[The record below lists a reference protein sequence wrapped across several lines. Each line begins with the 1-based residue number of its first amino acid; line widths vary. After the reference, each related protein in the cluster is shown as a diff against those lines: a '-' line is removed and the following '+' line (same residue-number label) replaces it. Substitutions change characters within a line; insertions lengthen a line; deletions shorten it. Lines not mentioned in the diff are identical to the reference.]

1 MQPGDRVVA
10 SQGVISKGKRAKSVE
25 LPSQLPLDPLRRFVL
40 FLESF
45 APFVSSLN
53 LGIVSPLLLGP
64 PPLQLAQIKTQLALQ
79 QLTSAASNNST
90 PPYALLNQAFLK
102 IAMFNPRGN
111 LHQRPR
117 APNPSGSKPP
127 GAFRGGGIAG
137 LQRKPAPGTP
147 QGISQRFGGHE
158 NLQRTGSRR
167 TNVQVTQHRTDPRQ
181 AKEMADLQEEQKEK
195 VRTSRWDNNP
205 CSTGNTSRK
214 HPVSTRITE
223 QNTNVQSRYTTES
236 ASSILASFG
245 LSNEDLEELSR
256 YPDDQLTP
264 ENMPLILRDIRMRKM
279 SHQLPNLHSQSREK
293 ETVGGTG
300 GSTVKSKVI
309 DYGHTSRYGYTEDPL
324 EVRVYNPE
332 EPAEENRK
340 EFQPQQT
347 ISVPS
352 SNVTCNPVFP
362 VEELMKQMGFHS
374 DSSNTQSFFPV
385 DATGKVPG
393 LCMTPTGLPMVKP
406 MSQPG
411 MPPMMP
417 PMSQPGM
424 PPMMPPMSQPAM
436 PPMMPPVMPPV
447 PQSVMTPIV
456 QQSLTQPPMAQ
467 PVMPPISH
475 PPFSAELL
483 AAVRHHE
490 RIQHESGTNQSN
502 AQIGSGQKN
511 FQTQV
516 EAPIKS
522 PFGIV
527 KASWLPVFS
536 QAAAQKVKRLPTP
549 SMMNDYYATSPRIF
563 PHMCSL
569 CNMECTHMKDWIQH
583 QNNPAHIESCRQLRQ
598 QYPDWNPEVHS
609 SKRNEGERKENQT
622 PKRRSNS
629 ASPGPR
635 HSRGSGSGHILR
647 RSRSRS
653 RSPGRFRLPR
663 PRSRSP
669 RQMRRPSPRHRSRSP
684 QRSRNPLRCSP
695 RPQRS
700 ASNEWASRRTTRS
713 PDKKAA
719 LEAVVKSLGPSFV
732 AEFNKQKSF
741 QAAGQGSSGI
751 GKASPAQGIS
761 GVGKIHGSVKKP
773 PSATGH
779 HKTLKKDLSSVSGSA
794 ASKMKSETAGV
805 QEKKEMNFDGKAAK
819 ETNVPR
825 PAPYNRL
832 LREKLL
838 SCGTVL
844 HISDLPDD
852 GFSDQDI
859 KKIVQ
864 PFGKVSD
871 LLVLRSR
878 NEAFLEMNYKEAV
891 IAAVKYGETVP
902 VLVNGKRVKISI
914 AEKPKAPPGQ
924 VKVSL
929 KKTPQN
935 VKKATLSTKKD
946 GNSTT
951 TKKTKSAT
959 SAASA
964 AKLTKAGQTTTKAVK
979 LAGKHEVTKKPAVQT
994 DSKTKKTSTTSA
1006 KPNEKKRIDPKKSA
1020 ESKKKDAKPKK
1031 VAEPKRAVETKT
1043 TIESKKA
1050 VEARKT
1056 TEPKKAG
1063 DDEAKEISKP
1073 IAVQEKITLTSTL
1086 EVESNQSM
1094 ESVANKENLEAKN
1107 TVEVKTAES
1116 TRKENAS
1123 KATGETTK
1131 SEEPNDPTS
1140 KELDDMCVVLISNLP
1155 DKGYSVEEVSN
1166 LTKPFGGLKDV
1177 LILSSHKKAYL
1188 EINQKSADSMVK
1200 FYTCFPMSVD
1210 GNQLCI
1216 SMAPEYKNI
1225 KDEEAIFTAIIK
1237 DANSKVNT
1245 ETLYNQFVHLG
1256 NLPEDGYTELEVVC
1270 VGLRFGKVDHY
1281 VVLKN
1286 KKKAILQL
1294 DSPDSAKS
1302 MCCFLKQYP
1311 YNMGENTLTCMLS
1324 PRRELA
1330 EDEVTKKELKNQEP
1344 SKGSS
1349 DLKKKPEGSGVVQ
1362 TAAANPPVE
1371 TSVAKEEII
1380 SNSVK
1385 AETSTVQIEA
1395 SELEPE
1401 RTVRDSATK
1410 PSEVETSKGESEVAV
1425 TGSETK
1431 PADDELSKVKSEEI
1445 LLPPFN
1451 LQKEEVV
1458 KDNSET
1464 ELLESAI
1471 TTVTER
1477 ETKVKPEE
1485 LRVPASG
1492 SSEELSS
1499 VGKLEDVQ
1507 SDSAVKPATVETAE
1521 AVSEAVPPDSAAV
1534 SVEMLS
1540 AEDIQPSNKL
1550 DTPVKNAVTGT
1561 VENKLEIPVASAV
1574 VSIEKKP
1581 EKSVTKVGTALEKKL
1596 EKSMAKI
1603 GTAMEKKLEKPV
1615 ASTGVDTEKKPEKP
1629 VDNVETDVEKKPE
1642 KPVDNVGM
1650 DVEKKPEKPV
1660 DNVITDIENI
1670 EKNVLNEKN
1679 ERTLIKAHQN
1689 KGPGQVKIDE
1699 TSKASVSAAAF
1710 VSIKEP
1716 TSVGK
1721 TILKAVVSI
1730 PDISKSRVMMRRN
1743 ETSLTKTEEQKASSK
1758 PETRSRSAT
1767 EKKLSSKE
1775 VGQPRATGSRSG
1787 LPDSVTKSKL
1797 DISPVLVKGGSGRS
1811 SSQQD
1816 KDSRVES
1823 RGSSKQSQERESRS
1837 SSMKKDDNSNK
1848 IPAGRIS
1855 KTSKTVSSGNVK
1867 PKEEEELFPFN
1878 LDEFVTVDEV
1888 VEETDSPL
1896 QTRRNPPRGKRK
1908 DSAKNNSSSEPVT
1921 KRKKGKS
1928 SIAHVDE
1935 SELSFVTL
1943 DEIVEEEEMTAQ
1955 LVGDSNL
1962 EAITDPQS
1970 LVTVD
1975 EVNEEEELISEA
1987 VKDPQSLVTLDEIS
2001 EQEEF
2006 SSHDLPKD
2014 VSSSVSEEQDLL
2026 KAEPLVTVDEIGEVE
2041 ELPLNEPSDL
2051 NIEETLKPK
2060 EEDDKRAI
2068 EDPGDFISSQLPE
2081 DPSTLVTVDEIQED
2095 SDDQP
2100 LVTLDEVTEDDED
2113 FLADFNRLKEEL
2125 NFVTVDEV
2133 GEEDEEEENT
2143 FIGTNLEEEDIV
2155 AIAGPEEMEIL
2166 ADIGREGE
2174 DIFANSKSEEKV
2186 TLEADT
2192 KEIENETLVAD
2203 KQEADEALSANTEE
2217 TEKAET
2223 WNKTSEKEIKGETE
2237 SEQQSAVKT
2246 PGKRGRPRKR
2256 PIVPSPETP
2265 IETEQEKCDKN
2276 TEETADKTELVESST
2291 SDSNKEKIGK
2301 GTLTTPESNSLSEDS
2316 QTTTVTDSVSSS
2328 LLPDINAS
2336 LLPDADIKQEGCS
2349 ETPSQSSEKPVKDE
2363 LGSGDTEPES
2373 KRRKVD
2379 SSADK
2384 LKTPSTPKGL
2394 DFLVP
2399 KAGYF
2404 CQICSLFYAG
2414 EMSMKNHCK
2423 TLRHQQNMEK
2433 FMAKQKDGEDE
2444 EEDEGEELSSR

>member
-1 MQPGDRVVA
+1 MGPARCGRVRAGGSTELLCDAEGAAAAEETLKMAARGRWGRGGARSWGEGRSEESRAHNALRPGAGGGDRG
-10 SQGVISKGKRAKSVE
+10 SG
-25 LPSQLPLDPLRRFVL
+25 FVL

-45 APFVSSLN
+45 APFVNSLN

-90 PPYALLNQAFLK
+90 PPYTLLNQAFLK

-127 GAFRGGGIAG
+127 GAFRGGGIPG

-181 AKEMADLQEEQKEK
+181 AKEMANLQEEQKEK

-205 CSTGNTSRK
+205 CPTGNTSRK

-279 SHQLPNLHSQSREK
+279 GHQLPNLHSQSREK

-347 ISVPS
+347 ISVPP
-352 SNVTCNPVFP
+352 SNVTCNPMFR

-385 DATGKVPG
+385 DAAGKVPG

-411 MPPMMP
+411 MPPPMMP

-424 PPMMPPMSQPAM
+424 PPMMPPMSQPGM
-436 PPMMPPVMPPV
+436 PPMMPPVMPPM

-653 RSPGRFRLPR
+653 RSRSPGRFRLAR

-719 LEAVVKSLGPSFV
+719 LEAVVKSLGASFV
-732 AEFNKQKSF
+732 AEFNKQKSL

-761 GVGKIHGSVKKP
+761 GVGKMHGSMKKP
-773 PSATGH
+773 LSATGH
-779 HKTLKKDLSSVSGSA
+779 HKTLKKDLSSVPGSA
-794 ASKMKSETAGV
+794 ASKMKSEIAGV

-902 VLVNGKRVKISI
+902 VLVNGKRVKISV

-929 KKTPQN
+929 KKAPPN
-935 VKKATLSTKKD
+935 VKKAALSTKKD

-951 TKKTKSAT
+951 TKKTKSVT
-959 SAASA
+959 TAASA
-964 AKLTKAGQTTTKAVK
+964 GKLTKAGQTTTKAVK

-994 DSKTKKTSTTSA
+994 DSKTKKTSA

-1020 ESKKKDAKPKK
+1020 ESKKKDAKPKR
-1031 VAEPKRAVETKT
+1031 VTEPKRAVETKT
-1043 TIESKKA
+1043 ATESKKA

-1073 IAVQEKITLTSTL
+1073 VAVQEKITLTSAL

-1094 ESVANKENLEAKN
+1094 ESIANKENLEAKN
-1107 TVEVKTAES
+1107 TVDVKTAES
-1116 TRKENAS
+1116 TKKENAS
-1123 KATGETTK
+1123 KATAESTK
-1131 SEEPNDPTS
+1131 SEEPNEPAS

-1166 LTKPFGGLKDV
+1166 LSKPFGGLKDV

-1256 NLPEDGYTELEVVC
+1256 NLPDDGYTELEVVC

-1324 PRRELA
+1324 PRTELA
-1330 EDEVTKKELKNQEP
+1330 EAEVTKKELKNQEP

-1385 AETSTVQIEA
+1385 AKTSTVQIEA

-1401 RTVRDSATK
+1401 RT
-1410 PSEVETSKGESEVAV
+1410 
-1425 TGSETK
+1425 
-1431 PADDELSKVKSEEI
+1431 
-1445 LLPPFN
+1445 
-1451 LQKEEVV
+1451 
-1458 KDNSET
+1458 
-1464 ELLESAI
+1464 
-1471 TTVTER
+1471 
-1477 ETKVKPEE
+1477 
-1485 LRVPASG
+1485 
-1492 SSEELSS
+1492 
-1499 VGKLEDVQ
+1499 
-1507 SDSAVKPATVETAE
+1507 
-1521 AVSEAVPPDSAAV
+1521 
-1534 SVEMLS
+1534 
-1540 AEDIQPSNKL
+1540 
-1550 DTPVKNAVTGT
+1550 
-1561 VENKLEIPVASAV
+1561 
-1574 VSIEKKP
+1574 
-1581 EKSVTKVGTALEKKL
+1581 
-1596 EKSMAKI
+1596 
-1603 GTAMEKKLEKPV
+1603 
-1615 ASTGVDTEKKPEKP
+1615 
-1629 VDNVETDVEKKPE
+1629 
-1642 KPVDNVGM
+1642 
-1650 DVEKKPEKPV
+1650 
-1660 DNVITDIENI
+1660 
-1670 EKNVLNEKN
+1670 
-1679 ERTLIKAHQN
+1679 
-1689 KGPGQVKIDE
+1689 
-1699 TSKASVSAAAF
+1699 
-1710 VSIKEP
+1710 
-1716 TSVGK
+1716 
-1721 TILKAVVSI
+1721 
-1730 PDISKSRVMMRRN
+1730 
-1743 ETSLTKTEEQKASSK
+1743 
-1758 PETRSRSAT
+1758 
-1767 EKKLSSKE
+1767 
-1775 VGQPRATGSRSG
+1775 
-1787 LPDSVTKSKL
+1787 
-1797 DISPVLVKGGSGRS
+1797 
-1811 SSQQD
+1811 
-1816 KDSRVES
+1816 
-1823 RGSSKQSQERESRS
+1823 
-1837 SSMKKDDNSNK
+1837 
-1848 IPAGRIS
+1848 
-1855 KTSKTVSSGNVK
+1855 
-1867 PKEEEELFPFN
+1867 EEELFPFN

-1908 DSAKNNSSSEPVT
+1908 DSAKNNASSEPVA

-1928 SIAHVDE
+1928 SIAHVAE

-1943 DEIVEEEEMTAQ
+1943 DEIGEEEEMTAQ

-1962 EAITDPQS
+1962 EAITDPQG

-2001 EQEEF
+2001 EQEDF
-2006 SSHDLPKD
+2006 SSHDVPKD
-2014 VSSSVSEEQDLL
+2014 VSSSVYEEQDLL

-2133 GEEDEEEENT
+2133 GEEDEEEEENT

-2166 ADIGREGE
+2166 ADIGPEE
-2174 DIFANSKSEEKV
+2174 EAIIANSKSEDKE

-2192 KEIENETLVAD
+2192 KETLVAD
-2203 KQEADEALSANTEE
+2203 TQEADKEALSANTEE
-2217 TEKAET
+2217 TEKAEI

-2237 SEQQSAVKT
+2237 SQQQSAVKT

-2256 PIVPSPETP
+2256 PVVPPPETP
-2265 IETEQEKCDKN
+2265 VETEQEKCDKN
-2276 TEETADKTELVESST
+2276 TEEAADKTELVEGST
-2291 SDSNKEKIGK
+2291 PDSKKEKIGK
-2301 GTLTTPESNSLSEDS
+2301 GSLTTPESHGLSEDS
-2316 QTTTVTDSVSSS
+2316 QTATVKAPDTESV
-2328 LLPDINAS
+2328 LPDLNAS

-2349 ETPSQSSEKPVKDE
+2349 ETPSQSSEKTVKDE
-2363 LGSGDTEPES
+2363 FGSGDTEPES

-2384 LKTPSTPKGL
+2384 SKTPSTPKGL

>member
-1 MQPGDRVVA
+1 MGPARCGRVRAGGSTELLCDAEGAAAAEETLKMAARGRWGRGGARSWGEGRSEESRAHNALRPGAGGGDRG
-10 SQGVISKGKRAKSVE
+10 SG
-25 LPSQLPLDPLRRFVL
+25 FVL

-45 APFVSSLN
+45 APFVNSLN

-90 PPYALLNQAFLK
+90 PPYTLLNQAFLK

-127 GAFRGGGIAG
+127 GAFRGGGIPG

-181 AKEMADLQEEQKEK
+181 AKEMANLQEEQKEK

-205 CSTGNTSRK
+205 CPTGNTSRK

-279 SHQLPNLHSQSREK
+279 GHQLPNLHSQSREK

-347 ISVPS
+347 ISVPP
-352 SNVTCNPVFP
+352 SNVTCNPMFR

-385 DATGKVPG
+385 DAAGKVPG

-411 MPPMMP
+411 MPPPMMP

-424 PPMMPPMSQPAM
+424 PPMMPPMSQPGM
-436 PPMMPPVMPPV
+436 PPMMPPVMPPM

-653 RSPGRFRLPR
+653 RSRSPGRFRLAR

-719 LEAVVKSLGPSFV
+719 LEAVVKSLGASFV
-732 AEFNKQKSF
+732 AEFNKQKSL

-761 GVGKIHGSVKKP
+761 GVGKMHGSMKKP
-773 PSATGH
+773 LSATGH
-779 HKTLKKDLSSVSGSA
+779 HKTLKKDLSSVPGSA
-794 ASKMKSETAGV
+794 ASKMKSEIAGV

-902 VLVNGKRVKISI
+902 VLVNGKRVKISV

-929 KKTPQN
+929 KKAPPN
-935 VKKATLSTKKD
+935 VKKAALSTKKD

-951 TKKTKSAT
+951 TKKTKSVT
-959 SAASA
+959 TAASA
-964 AKLTKAGQTTTKAVK
+964 GKLTKAGQTTTKAVK

-994 DSKTKKTSTTSA
+994 DSKTKKTSA

-1020 ESKKKDAKPKK
+1020 ESKKKDAKPKR
-1031 VAEPKRAVETKT
+1031 VTEPKRAVETKT
-1043 TIESKKA
+1043 ATESKKA

-1073 IAVQEKITLTSTL
+1073 VAVQEKITLTSAL

-1094 ESVANKENLEAKN
+1094 ESIANKENLEAKN
-1107 TVEVKTAES
+1107 TVDVKTAES
-1116 TRKENAS
+1116 TKKENAS
-1123 KATGETTK
+1123 KATAESTK
-1131 SEEPNDPTS
+1131 SEEPNEPAS

-1166 LTKPFGGLKDV
+1166 LSKPFGGLKDV

-1256 NLPEDGYTELEVVC
+1256 NLPDDGYTELEVVC

-1324 PRRELA
+1324 PRTELA
-1330 EDEVTKKELKNQEP
+1330 EAEVTKKELKNQEP

-1385 AETSTVQIEA
+1385 AKTSTVQIEA

-1401 RTVRDSATK
+1401 RTV
-1410 PSEVETSKGESEVAV
+1410 
-1425 TGSETK
+1425 
-1431 PADDELSKVKSEEI
+1431 
-1445 LLPPFN
+1445 
-1451 LQKEEVV
+1451 
-1458 KDNSET
+1458 
-1464 ELLESAI
+1464 
-1471 TTVTER
+1471 
-1477 ETKVKPEE
+1477 
-1485 LRVPASG
+1485 
-1492 SSEELSS
+1492 
-1499 VGKLEDVQ
+1499 
-1507 SDSAVKPATVETAE
+1507 
-1521 AVSEAVPPDSAAV
+1521 
-1534 SVEMLS
+1534 
-1540 AEDIQPSNKL
+1540 
-1550 DTPVKNAVTGT
+1550 
-1561 VENKLEIPVASAV
+1561 
-1574 VSIEKKP
+1574 
-1581 EKSVTKVGTALEKKL
+1581 
-1596 EKSMAKI
+1596 
-1603 GTAMEKKLEKPV
+1603 
-1615 ASTGVDTEKKPEKP
+1615 
-1629 VDNVETDVEKKPE
+1629 
-1642 KPVDNVGM
+1642 
-1650 DVEKKPEKPV
+1650 
-1660 DNVITDIENI
+1660 
-1670 EKNVLNEKN
+1670 
-1679 ERTLIKAHQN
+1679 
-1689 KGPGQVKIDE
+1689 
-1699 TSKASVSAAAF
+1699 
-1710 VSIKEP
+1710 
-1716 TSVGK
+1716 
-1721 TILKAVVSI
+1721 
-1730 PDISKSRVMMRRN
+1730 
-1743 ETSLTKTEEQKASSK
+1743 
-1758 PETRSRSAT
+1758 
-1767 EKKLSSKE
+1767 
-1775 VGQPRATGSRSG
+1775 
-1787 LPDSVTKSKL
+1787 
-1797 DISPVLVKGGSGRS
+1797 
-1811 SSQQD
+1811 
-1816 KDSRVES
+1816 
-1823 RGSSKQSQERESRS
+1823 
-1837 SSMKKDDNSNK
+1837 
-1848 IPAGRIS
+1848 PAGRIS
-1855 KTSKTVSSGNVK
+1855 KNSKTVSSGNVK
-1867 PKEEEELFPFN
+1867 SKEEEELFPFN

-1908 DSAKNNSSSEPVT
+1908 DSAKNNASSEPVA

-1928 SIAHVDE
+1928 SIAHVAE

-1943 DEIVEEEEMTAQ
+1943 DEIGEEEEMTAQ

-1962 EAITDPQS
+1962 EAITDPQG

-2001 EQEEF
+2001 EQEDF
-2006 SSHDLPKD
+2006 SSHDVPKD
-2014 VSSSVSEEQDLL
+2014 VSSSVYEEQDLL

-2133 GEEDEEEENT
+2133 GEEDEEEEENT

-2166 ADIGREGE
+2166 ADIGPEE
-2174 DIFANSKSEEKV
+2174 EAIIANSKSEDKE

-2192 KEIENETLVAD
+2192 KETLVAD
-2203 KQEADEALSANTEE
+2203 TQEADKEALSANTEE
-2217 TEKAET
+2217 TEKAEI

-2237 SEQQSAVKT
+2237 SQQQSAVKT

-2256 PIVPSPETP
+2256 PVVPPPETP
-2265 IETEQEKCDKN
+2265 VETEQEKCDKN
-2276 TEETADKTELVESST
+2276 TEEAADKTELVEGST
-2291 SDSNKEKIGK
+2291 PDSKKEKIGK
-2301 GTLTTPESNSLSEDS
+2301 GSLTTPESHGLSEDS
-2316 QTTTVTDSVSSS
+2316 QTATVKAPDTESV
-2328 LLPDINAS
+2328 LPDLNAS

-2349 ETPSQSSEKPVKDE
+2349 ETPSQSSEKTVKDE
-2363 LGSGDTEPES
+2363 FGSGDTEPES

-2384 LKTPSTPKGL
+2384 SKTPSTPKGL

>member
-1 MQPGDRVVA
+1 
-10 SQGVISKGKRAKSVE
+10 
-25 LPSQLPLDPLRRFVL
+25 
-40 FLESF
+40 
-45 APFVSSLN
+45 
-53 LGIVSPLLLGP
+53 
-64 PPLQLAQIKTQLALQ
+64 
-79 QLTSAASNNST
+79 
-90 PPYALLNQAFLK
+90 
-102 IAMFNPRGN
+102 MFNPRGN

-279 SHQLPNLHSQSREK
+279 SHQLPSLHSQSREK

-362 VEELMKQMGFHS
+362 VEELIKQMGFHS

-569 CNMECTHMKDWIQH
+569 CNMECTHMKLQLKDFKDWIQH

-653 RSPGRFRLPR
+653 RSPGRFRLAR

-713 PDKKAA
+713 PDKKAD

-732 AEFNKQKSF
+732 AEFNKQKSL

-773 PSATGH
+773 LNATGH
-779 HKTLKKDLSSVSGSA
+779 HKTLKKDLSSVPGSA

-935 VKKATLSTKKD
+935 VKKAALSTKKD

-1043 TIESKKA
+1043 TTESKKA

-1116 TRKENAS
+1116 TKKENAS

-1131 SEEPNDPTS
+1131 SEEPNDPAS

-1188 EINQKSADSMVK
+1188 EINKKSADSMVK

-1256 NLPEDGYTELEVVC
+1256 NLPDDGYTELEVVC

-1311 YNMGENTLTCMLS
+1311 YNLGENTLTCMLS

-1401 RTVRDSATK
+1401 RT
-1410 PSEVETSKGESEVAV
+1410 
-1425 TGSETK
+1425 
-1431 PADDELSKVKSEEI
+1431 
-1445 LLPPFN
+1445 
-1451 LQKEEVV
+1451 
-1458 KDNSET
+1458 
-1464 ELLESAI
+1464 
-1471 TTVTER
+1471 
-1477 ETKVKPEE
+1477 
-1485 LRVPASG
+1485 
-1492 SSEELSS
+1492 
-1499 VGKLEDVQ
+1499 
-1507 SDSAVKPATVETAE
+1507 
-1521 AVSEAVPPDSAAV
+1521 
-1534 SVEMLS
+1534 
-1540 AEDIQPSNKL
+1540 
-1550 DTPVKNAVTGT
+1550 
-1561 VENKLEIPVASAV
+1561 
-1574 VSIEKKP
+1574 
-1581 EKSVTKVGTALEKKL
+1581 
-1596 EKSMAKI
+1596 
-1603 GTAMEKKLEKPV
+1603 
-1615 ASTGVDTEKKPEKP
+1615 
-1629 VDNVETDVEKKPE
+1629 
-1642 KPVDNVGM
+1642 
-1650 DVEKKPEKPV
+1650 
-1660 DNVITDIENI
+1660 
-1670 EKNVLNEKN
+1670 
-1679 ERTLIKAHQN
+1679 
-1689 KGPGQVKIDE
+1689 
-1699 TSKASVSAAAF
+1699 
-1710 VSIKEP
+1710 
-1716 TSVGK
+1716 
-1721 TILKAVVSI
+1721 
-1730 PDISKSRVMMRRN
+1730 
-1743 ETSLTKTEEQKASSK
+1743 
-1758 PETRSRSAT
+1758 
-1767 EKKLSSKE
+1767 
-1775 VGQPRATGSRSG
+1775 
-1787 LPDSVTKSKL
+1787 
-1797 DISPVLVKGGSGRS
+1797 
-1811 SSQQD
+1811 
-1816 KDSRVES
+1816 
-1823 RGSSKQSQERESRS
+1823 
-1837 SSMKKDDNSNK
+1837 

-1908 DSAKNNSSSEPVT
+1908 DSAKNNSSSEPIA

-2192 KEIENETLVAD
+2192 KEIENKTLVAD
-2203 KQEADEALSANTEE
+2203 TQEADEALSANTEE

-2237 SEQQSAVKT
+2237 SEQQSAELSLSKAHESNEMGRQTKNKHQPPVKT

-2256 PIVPSPETP
+2256 PIVPPPETP
-2265 IETEQEKCDKN
+2265 VETEQDKCDKN
-2276 TEETADKTELVESST
+2276 TEETADKTELVEGST

-2328 LLPDINAS
+2328 LLPDLNAS

>member
-1 MQPGDRVVA
+1 
-10 SQGVISKGKRAKSVE
+10 
-25 LPSQLPLDPLRRFVL
+25 
-40 FLESF
+40 
-45 APFVSSLN
+45 
-53 LGIVSPLLLGP
+53 
-64 PPLQLAQIKTQLALQ
+64 
-79 QLTSAASNNST
+79 
-90 PPYALLNQAFLK
+90 
-102 IAMFNPRGN
+102 MFSPRGN

-181 AKEMADLQEEQKEK
+181 AKEMANLQEEQKEK

-205 CSTGNTSRK
+205 CPTGNTSRK
-214 HPVSTRITE
+214 HPASARITE
-223 QNTNVQSRYTTES
+223 QNTNAQSRYTTES

-279 SHQLPNLHSQSREK
+279 GHQLPNLHSQSREK

-347 ISVPS
+347 ISVPP
-352 SNVTCNPVFP
+352 SNVTCNPMFP

-385 DATGKVPG
+385 DAAGKVPG

-424 PPMMPPMSQPAM
+424 PPMMPPMSQPGM
-436 PPMMPPVMPPV
+436 PPMMPPGMPPM

-536 QAAAQKVKRLPTP
+536 QAATQKVKRLPTP

-569 CNMECTHMKDWIQH
+569 CNMECTHMKLQLKDFKDWIQH

-635 HSRGSGSGHILR
+635 HSRGSGSGHMLR
-647 RSRSRS
+647 RSRS
-653 RSPGRFRLPR
+653 RSPGRFRLAR

-700 ASNEWASRRTTRS
+700 ASNEWTSRRTTRS

-719 LEAVVKSLGPSFV
+719 LEAVVKSLGASFV
-732 AEFNKQKSF
+732 AEFNKQKSL
-741 QAAGQGSSGI
+741 QATGQGSSGI

-761 GVGKIHGSVKKP
+761 GVGKMHGPMKKP
-773 PSATGH
+773 LSATGH
-779 HKTLKKDLSSVSGSA
+779 HKTLKKDLSSVPGSA

-819 ETNVPR
+819 ETNAPR
-825 PAPYNRL
+825 PAPYNR
-832 LREKLL
+832 
-838 SCGTVL
+838 
-844 HISDLPDD
+844 
-852 GFSDQDI
+852 
-859 KKIVQ
+859 
-864 PFGKVSD
+864 
-871 LLVLRSR
+871 
-878 NEAFLEMNYKEAV
+878 AFLEMNYKEAV

-902 VLVNGKRVKISI
+902 VLVNGKRVKISV

-929 KKTPQN
+929 KKAPQN
-935 VKKATLSTKKD
+935 IKKAALSTKKD

-959 SAASA
+959 PAASA
-964 AKLTKAGQTTTKAVK
+964 GKLTKAGHTATKAVK
-979 LAGKHEVTKKPAVQT
+979 LVGKHEVTKKLVVQT

-1031 VAEPKRAVETKT
+1031 VTEPKRAEEAKT
-1043 TIESKKA
+1043 TESKQA

-1073 IAVQEKITLTSTL
+1073 VAVQESITLTSTL

-1116 TRKENAS
+1116 TKKENAS

-1131 SEEPNDPTS
+1131 SEEPTESAS
-1140 KELDDMCVVLISNLP
+1140 KELDDICVVLISNLP

-1225 KDEEAIFTAIIK
+1225 KDEEAIFTAMIK

-1256 NLPEDGYTELEVVC
+1256 NLPDDGYTELEVVC

-1324 PRRELA
+1324 PRREPA
-1330 EDEVTKKELKNQEP
+1330 EAEVMKKELKNQEP

-1349 DLKKKPEGSGVVQ
+1349 DLKKNPEGSGVVQ

-1371 TSVAKEEII
+1371 PSVAKEEII

-1425 TGSETK
+1425 TGSAIK

-1445 LLPPFN
+1445 LLPPFS

-1471 TTVTER
+1471 TTVTEG

-1485 LRVPASG
+1485 LPVPVSG

-1499 VGKLEDVQ
+1499 VGKLEDGQ
-1507 SDSAVKPATVETAE
+1507 SDSAVKPTTMETAE
-1521 AVSEAVPPDSAAV
+1521 AVSEAVPPDSAAA
-1534 SVEMLS
+1534 SVETLS
-1540 AEDIQPSNKL
+1540 AEDIQSSNTL
-1550 DTPVKNAVTGT
+1550 DTPVKNAVTDA
-1561 VENKLEIPVASAV
+1561 VETKLEIPVVNVV

-1581 EKSVTKVGTALEKKL
+1581 EKLVAKVGPALEKKL
-1596 EKSMAKI
+1596 EKSAAKI
-1603 GTAMEKKLEKPV
+1603 GAAMEKKLEKPV
-1615 ASTGVDTEKKPEKP
+1615 ASIGTDTEKKPEKP
-1629 VDNVETDVEKKPE
+1629 VANVGTDVEKKPE
-1642 KPVDNVGM
+1642 KPLASVG
-1650 DVEKKPEKPV
+1650 
-1660 DNVITDIENI
+1660 TDIENTE
-1670 EKNVLNEKN
+1670 EKVLNEKN

-1699 TSKASVSAAAF
+1699 TSKASTSSAAF

-1716 TSVGK
+1716 TSVSK

-1775 VGQPRATGSRSG
+1775 VGQPRAIGSRSS
-1787 LPDSVTKSKL
+1787 LPDSITKSKL
-1797 DISPVLVKGGSGRS
+1797 DISPVVVKGGSGRS

-1816 KDSRVES
+1816 KDSRVDS

-1837 SSMKKDDNSNK
+1837 SSMKKDDNGNK
-1848 IPAGRIS
+1848 VPTGRIS
-1855 KTSKTVSSGNVK
+1855 RNTKTGSGGNVK

-1888 VEETDSPL
+1888 VEETDFPL

-1908 DSAKNNSSSEPVT
+1908 DSAKNNSSSEPIA
-1921 KRKKGKS
+1921 KRKKGKN
-1928 SIAHVDE
+1928 SIAHVAE

-1943 DEIVEEEEMTAQ
+1943 DEIGEEEEMTAQ

-1962 EAITDPQS
+1962 EAITDPQG

-2001 EQEEF
+2001 EQEDF
-2006 SSHDLPKD
+2006 SHDVPKD
-2014 VSSSVSEEQDLL
+2014 VSSSVYEEQDLL

-2060 EEDDKRAI
+2060 EEDDKRAT

-2133 GEEDEEEENT
+2133 GEEDEEEEENT

-2166 ADIGREGE
+2166 ADIGPEE
-2174 DIFANSKSEEKV
+2174 EAAIANSKSEEKE

-2192 KEIENETLVAD
+2192 KEIENETLVAGT
-2203 KQEADEALSANTEE
+2203 QEADKEALVANAEK
-2217 TEKAET
+2217 TEKAEI

-2237 SEQQSAVKT
+2237 SEQQSAELSLSKAHESNEMGRQTKNKQQPPVKT

-2256 PIVPSPETP
+2256 PIVPPPETP
-2265 IETEQEKCDKN
+2265 VETEQEKCDKN
-2276 TEETADKTELVESST
+2276 TEEEADKTELVEGST
-2291 SDSNKEKIGK
+2291 SESSKEKMGK
-2301 GTLTTPESNSLSEDS
+2301 GTLTTPESNSLNDDS
-2316 QTTTVTDSVSSS
+2316 QTATVKESDTESV
-2328 LLPDINAS
+2328 LPDLNAS
-2336 LLPDADIKQEGCS
+2336 LLLDADIKQEVCS
-2349 ETPSQSSEKPVKDE
+2349 ETPSQSSEKTVKDE
-2363 LGSGDTEPES
+2363 FGSGDTEPES

-2384 LKTPSTPKGL
+2384 SKTQSTPKGL

-2433 FMAKQKDGEDE
+2433 FMAKQKDGKDE

>member
-1 MQPGDRVVA
+1 
-10 SQGVISKGKRAKSVE
+10 
-25 LPSQLPLDPLRRFVL
+25 
-40 FLESF
+40 
-45 APFVSSLN
+45 
-53 LGIVSPLLLGP
+53 
-64 PPLQLAQIKTQLALQ
+64 
-79 QLTSAASNNST
+79 
-90 PPYALLNQAFLK
+90 
-102 IAMFNPRGN
+102 MFSPRGN

-181 AKEMADLQEEQKEK
+181 AKEMANLQEEQKEK

-205 CSTGNTSRK
+205 CPTGNTSRK
-214 HPVSTRITE
+214 HPASARITE
-223 QNTNVQSRYTTES
+223 QNTNAQSRYTTES

-279 SHQLPNLHSQSREK
+279 GHQLPNLHSQSREK

-347 ISVPS
+347 ISVPP
-352 SNVTCNPVFP
+352 SNVTCNPMFP

-385 DATGKVPG
+385 DAAGKVPG

-424 PPMMPPMSQPAM
+424 PPMMPPMSQPGM
-436 PPMMPPVMPPV
+436 PPMMPPGMPPM

-536 QAAAQKVKRLPTP
+536 QAATQKVKRLPTP

-569 CNMECTHMKDWIQH
+569 CNMECTHMKLQLKDFKDWIQH

-635 HSRGSGSGHILR
+635 HSRGSGSGHMLR
-647 RSRSRS
+647 RSRS
-653 RSPGRFRLPR
+653 RSPGRFRLAR

-700 ASNEWASRRTTRS
+700 ASNEWTSRRTTRS

-719 LEAVVKSLGPSFV
+719 LEAVVKSLGASFV
-732 AEFNKQKSF
+732 AEFNKQKSL
-741 QAAGQGSSGI
+741 QATGQGSSGI

-761 GVGKIHGSVKKP
+761 GVGKMHGPMKKP
-773 PSATGH
+773 LSATGH
-779 HKTLKKDLSSVSGSA
+779 HKTLKKDLSSVPGSA

-819 ETNVPR
+819 ETNAPR

-902 VLVNGKRVKISI
+902 VLVNGKRVKISV

-929 KKTPQN
+929 KKAPQN
-935 VKKATLSTKKD
+935 IKKAALSTKKD

-959 SAASA
+959 PAASA
-964 AKLTKAGQTTTKAVK
+964 GKLTKAGHTATKAVK
-979 LAGKHEVTKKPAVQT
+979 LVGKHEVTKKLVVQT

-1031 VAEPKRAVETKT
+1031 VTEPKRAEEAKT
-1043 TIESKKA
+1043 TESKQA

-1073 IAVQEKITLTSTL
+1073 VAVQESITLTSTL

-1116 TRKENAS
+1116 TKKENAS

-1131 SEEPNDPTS
+1131 SEEPTESAS
-1140 KELDDMCVVLISNLP
+1140 KELDDICVVLISNLP

-1225 KDEEAIFTAIIK
+1225 KDEEAIFTAMIK

-1256 NLPEDGYTELEVVC
+1256 NLPDDGYTELEVVC

-1324 PRRELA
+1324 PRREPA
-1330 EDEVTKKELKNQEP
+1330 EAEVMKKELKNQEP

-1349 DLKKKPEGSGVVQ
+1349 DLKKNPEGSGVVQ

-1371 TSVAKEEII
+1371 PSVAKEEII

-1425 TGSETK
+1425 TGSAIK

-1445 LLPPFN
+1445 LLPPFS

-1471 TTVTER
+1471 TTVTEG

-1485 LRVPASG
+1485 LPVPVSG

-1499 VGKLEDVQ
+1499 VGKLEDGQ
-1507 SDSAVKPATVETAE
+1507 SDSAVKPTTMETAE
-1521 AVSEAVPPDSAAV
+1521 AVSEAVPPDSAAA
-1534 SVEMLS
+1534 SVETLS
-1540 AEDIQPSNKL
+1540 AEDIQSSNTL
-1550 DTPVKNAVTGT
+1550 DTPVKNAVTDA
-1561 VENKLEIPVASAV
+1561 VETKLEIPVVNVV

-1581 EKSVTKVGTALEKKL
+1581 EKLVAKVGPALEKKL
-1596 EKSMAKI
+1596 EKSAAKI
-1603 GTAMEKKLEKPV
+1603 GAAMEKKLEKPV
-1615 ASTGVDTEKKPEKP
+1615 ASIGTDTEKKPEKP
-1629 VDNVETDVEKKPE
+1629 VANVGTDVEKKPE
-1642 KPVDNVGM
+1642 KPLASVG
-1650 DVEKKPEKPV
+1650 
-1660 DNVITDIENI
+1660 TDIENTE
-1670 EKNVLNEKN
+1670 EKVLNEKN

-1699 TSKASVSAAAF
+1699 TSKASTSSAAF

-1716 TSVGK
+1716 TSVSK

-1775 VGQPRATGSRSG
+1775 VGQPRAIGSRSS
-1787 LPDSVTKSKL
+1787 LPDSITKSKL
-1797 DISPVLVKGGSGRS
+1797 DISPVVVKGGSGRS

-1816 KDSRVES
+1816 KDSRVDS

-1837 SSMKKDDNSNK
+1837 SSMKKDDNGNK
-1848 IPAGRIS
+1848 VPTGRIS
-1855 KTSKTVSSGNVK
+1855 RNTKTGSGGNVK

-1888 VEETDSPL
+1888 VEETDFPL

-1908 DSAKNNSSSEPVT
+1908 DSAKNNSSSEPIA
-1921 KRKKGKS
+1921 KRKKGKN
-1928 SIAHVDE
+1928 SIAHVAE

-1943 DEIVEEEEMTAQ
+1943 DEIGEEEEMTAQ

-1962 EAITDPQS
+1962 EAITDPQG

-2001 EQEEF
+2001 EQEDF
-2006 SSHDLPKD
+2006 SHDVPKD
-2014 VSSSVSEEQDLL
+2014 VSSSVYEEQDLL

-2060 EEDDKRAI
+2060 EEDDKRAT

-2133 GEEDEEEENT
+2133 GEEDEEEEENT

-2166 ADIGREGE
+2166 ADIGPEE
-2174 DIFANSKSEEKV
+2174 EAAIANSKSEEKE

-2192 KEIENETLVAD
+2192 KEIENETLVAGT
-2203 KQEADEALSANTEE
+2203 QEADKEALVANAEK
-2217 TEKAET
+2217 TEKAEI

-2256 PIVPSPETP
+2256 PIVPPPETP
-2265 IETEQEKCDKN
+2265 VETEQEKCDKN
-2276 TEETADKTELVESST
+2276 TEEEADKTELVEGST
-2291 SDSNKEKIGK
+2291 SESSKEKMGK
-2301 GTLTTPESNSLSEDS
+2301 GTLTTPESNSLNDDS
-2316 QTTTVTDSVSSS
+2316 QTATVKESDTESV
-2328 LLPDINAS
+2328 LPDLNAS
-2336 LLPDADIKQEGCS
+2336 LLLDADIKQEVCS
-2349 ETPSQSSEKPVKDE
+2349 ETPSQSSEKTVKDE
-2363 LGSGDTEPES
+2363 FGSGDTEPES

-2384 LKTPSTPKGL
+2384 SKTQSTPKGL

-2433 FMAKQKDGEDE
+2433 FMAKQKDGKDE

>member
-1 MQPGDRVVA
+1 
-10 SQGVISKGKRAKSVE
+10 
-25 LPSQLPLDPLRRFVL
+25 
-40 FLESF
+40 
-45 APFVSSLN
+45 
-53 LGIVSPLLLGP
+53 
-64 PPLQLAQIKTQLALQ
+64 
-79 QLTSAASNNST
+79 
-90 PPYALLNQAFLK
+90 
-102 IAMFNPRGN
+102 MFNPRGN

-205 CSTGNTSRK
+205 CSTGNTGRK

-324 EVRVYNPE
+324 EVRVYSPE

-411 MPPMMP
+411 MPSM
-417 PMSQPGM
+417 M

-456 QQSLTQPPMAQ
+456 QQSLTQPPMPQ

-490 RIQHESGTNQSN
+490 RIQHESGTSQSN
-502 AQIGSGQKN
+502 VQIGSGQKN

-653 RSPGRFRLPR
+653 RSPGRFRLAR

-669 RQMRRPSPRHRSRSP
+669 RQMHRPSPRHRSRSP

-719 LEAVVKSLGPSFV
+719 LEAVVKSLGASFV
-732 AEFNKQKSF
+732 AEFNKQKSL

-751 GKASPAQGIS
+751 GKAPPAQGIS
-761 GVGKIHGSVKKP
+761 GVGKVHGSMKKP
-773 PSATGH
+773 LSATGH
-779 HKTLKKDLSSVSGSA
+779 HKTLKKDLSSVPGSA
-794 ASKMKSETAGV
+794 ASKLKSEIAGV
-805 QEKKEMNFDGKAAK
+805 QEKKEMNFDGKAAR

-929 KKTPQN
+929 KKPPQN
-935 VKKATLSTKKD
+935 VKKAALSTKKD

-959 SAASA
+959 PAASA
-964 AKLTKAGQTTTKAVK
+964 AKLTKAGQTATKAVK

-994 DSKTKKTSTTSA
+994 DSKTKKTSATSA

-1043 TIESKKA
+1043 TTEPKKA

-1107 TVEVKTAES
+1107 TVEVKIAES
-1116 TRKENAS
+1116 TKKENAS
-1123 KATGETTK
+1123 KATGETAK
-1131 SEEPNDPTS
+1131 SEEPNDPAS

-1237 DANSKVNT
+1237 DANLKVNT

-1256 NLPEDGYTELEVVC
+1256 NLPDDGYTELEVVC

-1344 SKGSS
+1344 NKGSS
-1349 DLKKKPEGSGVVQ
+1349 DLKKKPEGSGMVQ

-1458 KDNSET
+1458 KDNPET
-1464 ELLESAI
+1464 ELLETAI

-1485 LRVPASG
+1485 LCVSASG

-1521 AVSEAVPPDSAAV
+1521 AISEALPSDAAAV

-1581 EKSVTKVGTALEKKL
+1581 EKPVTKVGTALEKKL

-1615 ASTGVDTEKKPEKP
+1615 ASIGVDIEKKPEKP
-1629 VDNVETDVEKKPE
+1629 VDNVGTDVEKKPE
-1642 KPVDNVGM
+1642 KPVDNVGT

-1660 DNVITDIENI
+1660 DSVVTDIENT

-1689 KGPGQVKIDE
+1689 KDPGQVKIDE

-1775 VGQPRATGSRSG
+1775 VGQPRPTGSRSS

-1908 DSAKNNSSSEPVT
+1908 DSAKNNSSSEPIA

-1962 EAITDPQS
+1962 EAITDPRG

-2006 SSHDLPKD
+2006 SSHDVPKD

-2051 NIEETLKPK
+2051 NIEEALKPK

-2166 ADIGREGE
+2166 ADIGQEGE

-2203 KQEADEALSANTEE
+2203 TQEADKEALSANTEE

-2237 SEQQSAVKT
+2237 SEQQSAELSLSKAHESNEMGRQTKNKHQPPVKT

-2256 PIVPSPETP
+2256 PVVPPPETA

-2276 TEETADKTELVESST
+2276 TEETADKTELVEGST

-2328 LLPDINAS
+2328 LLPDLNAS

-2363 LGSGDTEPES
+2363 LGSGDIEPES

>member
-1 MQPGDRVVA
+1 
-10 SQGVISKGKRAKSVE
+10 
-25 LPSQLPLDPLRRFVL
+25 
-40 FLESF
+40 
-45 APFVSSLN
+45 
-53 LGIVSPLLLGP
+53 
-64 PPLQLAQIKTQLALQ
+64 
-79 QLTSAASNNST
+79 
-90 PPYALLNQAFLK
+90 
-102 IAMFNPRGN
+102 MFSPRGN

-181 AKEMADLQEEQKEK
+181 AKEIANLQEEQKEK

-205 CSTGNTSRK
+205 CPTGNTSRK
-214 HPVSTRITE
+214 HPASTRITE

-279 SHQLPNLHSQSREK
+279 GHQLPNLHSQSREK

-347 ISVPS
+347 ISVPP
-352 SNVTCNPVFP
+352 SNVTCNPMFP

-385 DATGKVPG
+385 DAAGKVPG

-424 PPMMPPMSQPAM
+424 PPMMPPMSQPGM
-436 PPMMPPVMPPV
+436 PPMMPPGMPPM

-536 QAAAQKVKRLPTP
+536 QAATQKVKRLPTP

-569 CNMECTHMKDWIQH
+569 CNMECTHMKLQLKDFKDWIQH

-635 HSRGSGSGHILR
+635 HSRGSGSGHMLR

-653 RSPGRFRLPR
+653 RSPGRFRLAR

-719 LEAVVKSLGPSFV
+719 LEAVVKSLGASFV
-732 AEFNKQKSF
+732 AEFNKQKSL
-741 QAAGQGSSGI
+741 QATGQGSSGI

-761 GVGKIHGSVKKP
+761 GVGKMHGPMKKP
-773 PSATGH
+773 LSATGH
-779 HKTLKKDLSSVSGSA
+779 HKTLKKDLSSVPGSA

-819 ETNVPR
+819 ETNAPR

-902 VLVNGKRVKISI
+902 VLVNGKRVKISV

-929 KKTPQN
+929 KKAPQN
-935 VKKATLSTKKD
+935 VKKAALSTKKD

-959 SAASA
+959 PAASA
-964 AKLTKAGQTTTKAVK
+964 GKLTKAGHTATKAVK
-979 LAGKHEVTKKPAVQT
+979 LAGKHEVTKKLAVQT

-1031 VAEPKRAVETKT
+1031 VTEPKRTVEAKT
-1043 TIESKKA
+1043 TESKQA

-1073 IAVQEKITLTSTL
+1073 VAVQESITLTSTL

-1116 TRKENAS
+1116 TKKENAS

-1131 SEEPNDPTS
+1131 SEEPTEPAS
-1140 KELDDMCVVLISNLP
+1140 KELDDICVVLISNLP

-1225 KDEEAIFTAIIK
+1225 KDEEAIFTAMIK

-1256 NLPEDGYTELEVVC
+1256 NLPDDGYTELEVVC

-1324 PRRELA
+1324 PRREPA
-1330 EDEVTKKELKNQEP
+1330 EAEVMKKELKNQEP

-1349 DLKKKPEGSGVVQ
+1349 DLKKNPEGSGVVQ

-1371 TSVAKEEII
+1371 PSVAKEEII

-1401 RTVRDSATK
+1401 RTV
-1410 PSEVETSKGESEVAV
+1410 
-1425 TGSETK
+1425 
-1431 PADDELSKVKSEEI
+1431 
-1445 LLPPFN
+1445 
-1451 LQKEEVV
+1451 
-1458 KDNSET
+1458 
-1464 ELLESAI
+1464 
-1471 TTVTER
+1471 
-1477 ETKVKPEE
+1477 
-1485 LRVPASG
+1485 
-1492 SSEELSS
+1492 
-1499 VGKLEDVQ
+1499 
-1507 SDSAVKPATVETAE
+1507 
-1521 AVSEAVPPDSAAV
+1521 
-1534 SVEMLS
+1534 
-1540 AEDIQPSNKL
+1540 
-1550 DTPVKNAVTGT
+1550 
-1561 VENKLEIPVASAV
+1561 
-1574 VSIEKKP
+1574 
-1581 EKSVTKVGTALEKKL
+1581 
-1596 EKSMAKI
+1596 
-1603 GTAMEKKLEKPV
+1603 
-1615 ASTGVDTEKKPEKP
+1615 
-1629 VDNVETDVEKKPE
+1629 
-1642 KPVDNVGM
+1642 
-1650 DVEKKPEKPV
+1650 
-1660 DNVITDIENI
+1660 
-1670 EKNVLNEKN
+1670 
-1679 ERTLIKAHQN
+1679 
-1689 KGPGQVKIDE
+1689 
-1699 TSKASVSAAAF
+1699 
-1710 VSIKEP
+1710 
-1716 TSVGK
+1716 
-1721 TILKAVVSI
+1721 
-1730 PDISKSRVMMRRN
+1730 
-1743 ETSLTKTEEQKASSK
+1743 
-1758 PETRSRSAT
+1758 
-1767 EKKLSSKE
+1767 
-1775 VGQPRATGSRSG
+1775 
-1787 LPDSVTKSKL
+1787 
-1797 DISPVLVKGGSGRS
+1797 
-1811 SSQQD
+1811 
-1816 KDSRVES
+1816 
-1823 RGSSKQSQERESRS
+1823 
-1837 SSMKKDDNSNK
+1837 
-1848 IPAGRIS
+1848 PAGRIS
-1855 KTSKTVSSGNVK
+1855 RNTKTGSGGNVK

-1908 DSAKNNSSSEPVT
+1908 DSAKNNSSSEPIA

-1928 SIAHVDE
+1928 SIAHVAE

-1943 DEIVEEEEMTAQ
+1943 DEIGEEEEMTAQ

-1962 EAITDPQS
+1962 EAITDPQG

-2001 EQEEF
+2001 EQEDF
-2006 SSHDLPKD
+2006 SSHDVPKD
-2014 VSSSVSEEQDLL
+2014 VSSSVYEEQDLL

-2060 EEDDKRAI
+2060 EEDDKRAT

-2133 GEEDEEEENT
+2133 GEEDEEEEENT
-2143 FIGTNLEEEDIV
+2143 FISTNLEEEDIV

-2166 ADIGREGE
+2166 ADIGPEE
-2174 DIFANSKSEEKV
+2174 EAAIANSKSEEKE

-2192 KEIENETLVAD
+2192 KEIENETLVAGT
-2203 KQEADEALSANTEE
+2203 QEADKEALAANTEK
-2217 TEKAET
+2217 TEKAEI

-2237 SEQQSAVKT
+2237 SEQQSAELSLSKAHESNEMGRQTKNKQQPPVKT

-2256 PIVPSPETP
+2256 PIVPPPETP
-2265 IETEQEKCDKN
+2265 VETEQEKCDKN
-2276 TEETADKTELVESST
+2276 TEEEADKTELVEGST
-2291 SDSNKEKIGK
+2291 SESSKEKMGK
-2301 GTLTTPESNSLSEDS
+2301 GTLTTPESNSLNEDS
-2316 QTTTVTDSVSSS
+2316 QTATVKEPDTESV
-2328 LLPDINAS
+2328 LPDLNAS
-2336 LLPDADIKQEGCS
+2336 LLLDADIKQEVCS
-2349 ETPSQSSEKPVKDE
+2349 ETPSQSSEKTVKDE
-2363 LGSGDTEPES
+2363 FGSGDTEPES

-2384 LKTPSTPKGL
+2384 SKTQSTPKGL

-2433 FMAKQKDGEDE
+2433 FMAKQKDGKDE

>member
-1 MQPGDRVVA
+1 
-10 SQGVISKGKRAKSVE
+10 
-25 LPSQLPLDPLRRFVL
+25 
-40 FLESF
+40 
-45 APFVSSLN
+45 
-53 LGIVSPLLLGP
+53 
-64 PPLQLAQIKTQLALQ
+64 
-79 QLTSAASNNST
+79 
-90 PPYALLNQAFLK
+90 
-102 IAMFNPRGN
+102 MFNPRGN

-205 CSTGNTSRK
+205 CSTGNTGRK

-324 EVRVYNPE
+324 EVRVYSPE

-411 MPPMMP
+411 MPSM
-417 PMSQPGM
+417 M

-456 QQSLTQPPMAQ
+456 QQSLTQPPMPQ

-490 RIQHESGTNQSN
+490 RIQHESGTSQSN
-502 AQIGSGQKN
+502 VQIGSGQKN

-653 RSPGRFRLPR
+653 RSPGRFRLAR

-669 RQMRRPSPRHRSRSP
+669 RQMHRPSPRHRSRSP

-719 LEAVVKSLGPSFV
+719 LEAVVKSLGASFV
-732 AEFNKQKSF
+732 AEFNKQKSL

-751 GKASPAQGIS
+751 GKAPPAQGIS
-761 GVGKIHGSVKKP
+761 GVGKVHGSMKKP
-773 PSATGH
+773 LSATGH
-779 HKTLKKDLSSVSGSA
+779 HKTLKKDLSSVPGSA
-794 ASKMKSETAGV
+794 ASKLKSEIAGV
-805 QEKKEMNFDGKAAK
+805 QEKKEMNFDGKAAR

-929 KKTPQN
+929 KKPPQN
-935 VKKATLSTKKD
+935 VKKAALSTKKD

-959 SAASA
+959 PAASA
-964 AKLTKAGQTTTKAVK
+964 AKLTKAGQTATKAVK

-994 DSKTKKTSTTSA
+994 DSKTKKTSATSA

-1043 TIESKKA
+1043 TTEPKKA

-1094 ESVANKENLEAKN
+1094 ESVANKE
-1107 TVEVKTAES
+1107 
-1116 TRKENAS
+1116 
-1123 KATGETTK
+1123 ATGETAK
-1131 SEEPNDPTS
+1131 SEEPNDPAS

-1237 DANSKVNT
+1237 DANLKVNT

-1256 NLPEDGYTELEVVC
+1256 NLPDDGYTELEVVC

-1344 SKGSS
+1344 NKGSS
-1349 DLKKKPEGSGVVQ
+1349 DLKKKPEGSGMVQ

-1458 KDNSET
+1458 KDNPET
-1464 ELLESAI
+1464 ELLETAI

-1485 LRVPASG
+1485 LCVSASG

-1521 AVSEAVPPDSAAV
+1521 AISEALPSDAAAV

-1581 EKSVTKVGTALEKKL
+1581 EKPVTKVGTALEKKL

-1615 ASTGVDTEKKPEKP
+1615 ASIGVDIEKKPEKP
-1629 VDNVETDVEKKPE
+1629 VDNVGTDVEKKPE
-1642 KPVDNVGM
+1642 KPVDNVGT

-1660 DNVITDIENI
+1660 DSVVTDIENT

-1689 KGPGQVKIDE
+1689 KDPGQVKIDE

-1775 VGQPRATGSRSG
+1775 VGQPRPTGSRSS

-1908 DSAKNNSSSEPVT
+1908 DSAKNNSSSEPIA

-1962 EAITDPQS
+1962 EAITDPRG

-2006 SSHDLPKD
+2006 SSHDVPKD

-2051 NIEETLKPK
+2051 NIEEALKPK

-2166 ADIGREGE
+2166 ADIGQEGE

-2203 KQEADEALSANTEE
+2203 TQEADKEALSANTEE

-2237 SEQQSAVKT
+2237 SEQQSAELSLSKAHESNEMGRQTKNKHQPPVKT

-2256 PIVPSPETP
+2256 PVVPPPETA

-2276 TEETADKTELVESST
+2276 TEETADKTELVEGST

-2328 LLPDINAS
+2328 LLPDLNAS

-2363 LGSGDTEPES
+2363 LGSGDIEPES

>member
-1 MQPGDRVVA
+1 MGPARCGRVRAGGSTELLCDAEGAAAAEETLKMAARGRWGRGGARSWGEGRSEESRAHNALRPGAGGGDRG
-10 SQGVISKGKRAKSVE
+10 SG
-25 LPSQLPLDPLRRFVL
+25 FVL

-45 APFVSSLN
+45 APFVNSLN

-90 PPYALLNQAFLK
+90 PPYTLLNQAFLK

-127 GAFRGGGIAG
+127 GAFRGGGIPG

-181 AKEMADLQEEQKEK
+181 AKEMANLQEEQKEK

-205 CSTGNTSRK
+205 CPTGNTSRK

-279 SHQLPNLHSQSREK
+279 GHQLPNLHSQSREK

-347 ISVPS
+347 ISVPP
-352 SNVTCNPVFP
+352 SNVTCNPMFR

-385 DATGKVPG
+385 DAAGKVPG

-411 MPPMMP
+411 MPPPMMP

-424 PPMMPPMSQPAM
+424 PPMMPPMSQPGM
-436 PPMMPPVMPPV
+436 PPMMPPVMPPM

-653 RSPGRFRLPR
+653 RSRSPGRFRLAR

-719 LEAVVKSLGPSFV
+719 LEAVVKSLGASFV
-732 AEFNKQKSF
+732 AEFNKQKSL

-761 GVGKIHGSVKKP
+761 GVGKMHGSMKKP
-773 PSATGH
+773 LSATGH
-779 HKTLKKDLSSVSGSA
+779 HKTLKKDLSSVPGSA
-794 ASKMKSETAGV
+794 ASKMKSEIAGV

-902 VLVNGKRVKISI
+902 VLVNGKRVKISV

-929 KKTPQN
+929 KKAPPN
-935 VKKATLSTKKD
+935 VKKAALSTKKD

-951 TKKTKSAT
+951 TKKTKSVT
-959 SAASA
+959 TAASA
-964 AKLTKAGQTTTKAVK
+964 GKLTKAGQTTTKAVK

-994 DSKTKKTSTTSA
+994 DSKTKKTSA

-1020 ESKKKDAKPKK
+1020 ESKKKDAKPKR
-1031 VAEPKRAVETKT
+1031 VTEPKRAVETKT
-1043 TIESKKA
+1043 ATESKKA

-1073 IAVQEKITLTSTL
+1073 VAVQEKITLTSAL

-1094 ESVANKENLEAKN
+1094 ESIANKENLEAKN
-1107 TVEVKTAES
+1107 TVDVKTAES
-1116 TRKENAS
+1116 TKKENAS
-1123 KATGETTK
+1123 KATAESTK
-1131 SEEPNDPTS
+1131 SEEPNEPAS

-1166 LTKPFGGLKDV
+1166 LSKPFGGLKDV

-1256 NLPEDGYTELEVVC
+1256 NLPDDGYTELEVVC

-1324 PRRELA
+1324 PRTELA
-1330 EDEVTKKELKNQEP
+1330 EAEVTKKELKNQEP

-1385 AETSTVQIEA
+1385 AKTSTVQIEA

-1401 RTVRDSATK
+1401 RTV
-1410 PSEVETSKGESEVAV
+1410 
-1425 TGSETK
+1425 
-1431 PADDELSKVKSEEI
+1431 
-1445 LLPPFN
+1445 
-1451 LQKEEVV
+1451 
-1458 KDNSET
+1458 
-1464 ELLESAI
+1464 
-1471 TTVTER
+1471 
-1477 ETKVKPEE
+1477 
-1485 LRVPASG
+1485 
-1492 SSEELSS
+1492 
-1499 VGKLEDVQ
+1499 
-1507 SDSAVKPATVETAE
+1507 
-1521 AVSEAVPPDSAAV
+1521 
-1534 SVEMLS
+1534 
-1540 AEDIQPSNKL
+1540 
-1550 DTPVKNAVTGT
+1550 
-1561 VENKLEIPVASAV
+1561 
-1574 VSIEKKP
+1574 
-1581 EKSVTKVGTALEKKL
+1581 
-1596 EKSMAKI
+1596 
-1603 GTAMEKKLEKPV
+1603 
-1615 ASTGVDTEKKPEKP
+1615 
-1629 VDNVETDVEKKPE
+1629 
-1642 KPVDNVGM
+1642 
-1650 DVEKKPEKPV
+1650 
-1660 DNVITDIENI
+1660 
-1670 EKNVLNEKN
+1670 
-1679 ERTLIKAHQN
+1679 
-1689 KGPGQVKIDE
+1689 
-1699 TSKASVSAAAF
+1699 
-1710 VSIKEP
+1710 
-1716 TSVGK
+1716 
-1721 TILKAVVSI
+1721 
-1730 PDISKSRVMMRRN
+1730 
-1743 ETSLTKTEEQKASSK
+1743 
-1758 PETRSRSAT
+1758 
-1767 EKKLSSKE
+1767 
-1775 VGQPRATGSRSG
+1775 
-1787 LPDSVTKSKL
+1787 
-1797 DISPVLVKGGSGRS
+1797 
-1811 SSQQD
+1811 
-1816 KDSRVES
+1816 
-1823 RGSSKQSQERESRS
+1823 
-1837 SSMKKDDNSNK
+1837 
-1848 IPAGRIS
+1848 PAGRIS
-1855 KTSKTVSSGNVK
+1855 KNSKTVSSGNVK
-1867 PKEEEELFPFN
+1867 SKEEEELFPFN

-1908 DSAKNNSSSEPVT
+1908 DSAKNNASSEPVA

-1928 SIAHVDE
+1928 SIAHVAE

-1943 DEIVEEEEMTAQ
+1943 DEIGEEEEMTAQ

-1962 EAITDPQS
+1962 EAITDPQG

-2001 EQEEF
+2001 EQEDF
-2006 SSHDLPKD
+2006 SSHDVPKD
-2014 VSSSVSEEQDLL
+2014 VSSSVYEEQDLL

-2133 GEEDEEEENT
+2133 GEEDEEEEENT

-2166 ADIGREGE
+2166 ADIGPEE
-2174 DIFANSKSEEKV
+2174 EAIIANSKSEDKE

-2192 KEIENETLVAD
+2192 KETLVAD
-2203 KQEADEALSANTEE
+2203 TQEADKEALSANTEE
-2217 TEKAET
+2217 TEKAEI

-2237 SEQQSAVKT
+2237 SQQQSAVKT

-2256 PIVPSPETP
+2256 PVVPPPETP
-2265 IETEQEKCDKN
+2265 VETEQEKCDKN
-2276 TEETADKTELVESST
+2276 TEEAADKTELVEGST
-2291 SDSNKEKIGK
+2291 PDSKKEKIGK
-2301 GTLTTPESNSLSEDS
+2301 GSLTTPESHGLSEDS
-2316 QTTTVTDSVSSS
+2316 QTATVKAPDTESV
-2328 LLPDINAS
+2328 LPDLNAS

-2349 ETPSQSSEKPVKDE
+2349 ETPSQSSEKTVKDE
-2363 LGSGDTEPES
+2363 FGSGDTEPES

-2384 LKTPSTPKGL
+2384 SKTPSTPK

>member
-1 MQPGDRVVA
+1 MGPARCGRVRAGGSTELLCDAEGAAAAEETLKMAARGRWGRGGARSWGEGRSEESRAHNALRPGAGGGDRG
-10 SQGVISKGKRAKSVE
+10 SG
-25 LPSQLPLDPLRRFVL
+25 FVL

-45 APFVSSLN
+45 APFVNSLN

-90 PPYALLNQAFLK
+90 PPYTLLNQAFLK

-127 GAFRGGGIAG
+127 GAFRGGGIPG

-181 AKEMADLQEEQKEK
+181 AKEMANLQEEQKEK

-205 CSTGNTSRK
+205 CPTGNTSRK

-279 SHQLPNLHSQSREK
+279 GHQLPNLHSQSREK

-347 ISVPS
+347 ISVPP
-352 SNVTCNPVFP
+352 SNVTCNPMFR

-385 DATGKVPG
+385 DAAGKVPG

-411 MPPMMP
+411 MPPPMMP

-424 PPMMPPMSQPAM
+424 PPMMPPMSQPGM
-436 PPMMPPVMPPV
+436 PPMMPPVMPPM

-653 RSPGRFRLPR
+653 RSRSPGRFRLAR

-719 LEAVVKSLGPSFV
+719 LEAVVKSLGASFV
-732 AEFNKQKSF
+732 AEFNKQKSL

-761 GVGKIHGSVKKP
+761 GVGKMHGSMKKP
-773 PSATGH
+773 LSATGH
-779 HKTLKKDLSSVSGSA
+779 HKTLKKDLSSVPGSA
-794 ASKMKSETAGV
+794 ASKMKSEIAGV

-902 VLVNGKRVKISI
+902 VLVNGKRVKISV

-929 KKTPQN
+929 KKAPPN
-935 VKKATLSTKKD
+935 VKKAALSTKKD

-951 TKKTKSAT
+951 TKKTKSVT
-959 SAASA
+959 TAASA
-964 AKLTKAGQTTTKAVK
+964 GKLTKAGQTTTKAVK

-994 DSKTKKTSTTSA
+994 DSKTKKTSA

-1020 ESKKKDAKPKK
+1020 ESKKKDAKPKR
-1031 VAEPKRAVETKT
+1031 VTEPKRAVETKT
-1043 TIESKKA
+1043 ATESKKA

-1073 IAVQEKITLTSTL
+1073 VAVQEKITLTSAL

-1094 ESVANKENLEAKN
+1094 ESIANKEA
-1107 TVEVKTAES
+1107 TAES
-1116 TRKENAS
+1116 
-1123 KATGETTK
+1123 TK
-1131 SEEPNDPTS
+1131 SEEPNEPAS

-1166 LTKPFGGLKDV
+1166 LSKPFGGLKDV

-1256 NLPEDGYTELEVVC
+1256 NLPDDGYTELEVVC

-1324 PRRELA
+1324 PRTELA
-1330 EDEVTKKELKNQEP
+1330 EAEVTKKELKNQEP

-1385 AETSTVQIEA
+1385 AKTSTVQIEA

-1401 RTVRDSATK
+1401 RTV
-1410 PSEVETSKGESEVAV
+1410 
-1425 TGSETK
+1425 
-1431 PADDELSKVKSEEI
+1431 
-1445 LLPPFN
+1445 
-1451 LQKEEVV
+1451 
-1458 KDNSET
+1458 
-1464 ELLESAI
+1464 
-1471 TTVTER
+1471 
-1477 ETKVKPEE
+1477 
-1485 LRVPASG
+1485 
-1492 SSEELSS
+1492 
-1499 VGKLEDVQ
+1499 
-1507 SDSAVKPATVETAE
+1507 
-1521 AVSEAVPPDSAAV
+1521 
-1534 SVEMLS
+1534 
-1540 AEDIQPSNKL
+1540 
-1550 DTPVKNAVTGT
+1550 
-1561 VENKLEIPVASAV
+1561 
-1574 VSIEKKP
+1574 
-1581 EKSVTKVGTALEKKL
+1581 
-1596 EKSMAKI
+1596 
-1603 GTAMEKKLEKPV
+1603 
-1615 ASTGVDTEKKPEKP
+1615 
-1629 VDNVETDVEKKPE
+1629 
-1642 KPVDNVGM
+1642 
-1650 DVEKKPEKPV
+1650 
-1660 DNVITDIENI
+1660 
-1670 EKNVLNEKN
+1670 
-1679 ERTLIKAHQN
+1679 
-1689 KGPGQVKIDE
+1689 
-1699 TSKASVSAAAF
+1699 
-1710 VSIKEP
+1710 
-1716 TSVGK
+1716 
-1721 TILKAVVSI
+1721 
-1730 PDISKSRVMMRRN
+1730 
-1743 ETSLTKTEEQKASSK
+1743 
-1758 PETRSRSAT
+1758 
-1767 EKKLSSKE
+1767 
-1775 VGQPRATGSRSG
+1775 
-1787 LPDSVTKSKL
+1787 
-1797 DISPVLVKGGSGRS
+1797 
-1811 SSQQD
+1811 
-1816 KDSRVES
+1816 
-1823 RGSSKQSQERESRS
+1823 
-1837 SSMKKDDNSNK
+1837 
-1848 IPAGRIS
+1848 PAGRIS
-1855 KTSKTVSSGNVK
+1855 KNSKTVSSGNVK
-1867 PKEEEELFPFN
+1867 SKEEEELFPFN

-1908 DSAKNNSSSEPVT
+1908 DSAKNNASSEPVA

-1928 SIAHVDE
+1928 SIAHVAE

-1943 DEIVEEEEMTAQ
+1943 DEIGEEEEMTAQ

-1962 EAITDPQS
+1962 EAITDPQG

-2001 EQEEF
+2001 EQEDF
-2006 SSHDLPKD
+2006 SSHDVPKD
-2014 VSSSVSEEQDLL
+2014 VSSSVYEEQDLL

-2133 GEEDEEEENT
+2133 GEEDEEEEENT

-2166 ADIGREGE
+2166 ADIGPEE
-2174 DIFANSKSEEKV
+2174 EAIIANSKSEDKE

-2192 KEIENETLVAD
+2192 KETLVAD
-2203 KQEADEALSANTEE
+2203 TQEADKEALSANTEE
-2217 TEKAET
+2217 TEKAEI

-2237 SEQQSAVKT
+2237 SQQQSAVKT

-2256 PIVPSPETP
+2256 PVVPPPETP
-2265 IETEQEKCDKN
+2265 VETEQEKCDKN
-2276 TEETADKTELVESST
+2276 TEEAADKTELVEGST
-2291 SDSNKEKIGK
+2291 PDSKKEKIGK
-2301 GTLTTPESNSLSEDS
+2301 GSLTTPESHGLSEDS
-2316 QTTTVTDSVSSS
+2316 QTATVKAPDTESV
-2328 LLPDINAS
+2328 LPDLNAS

-2349 ETPSQSSEKPVKDE
+2349 ETPSQSSEKTVKDE
-2363 LGSGDTEPES
+2363 FGSGDTEPES

-2384 LKTPSTPKGL
+2384 SKTPSTPKGL

>member
-1 MQPGDRVVA
+1 
-10 SQGVISKGKRAKSVE
+10 
-25 LPSQLPLDPLRRFVL
+25 
-40 FLESF
+40 
-45 APFVSSLN
+45 
-53 LGIVSPLLLGP
+53 
-64 PPLQLAQIKTQLALQ
+64 
-79 QLTSAASNNST
+79 
-90 PPYALLNQAFLK
+90 
-102 IAMFNPRGN
+102 MFNPRGN

-214 HPVSTRITE
+214 HPVPARITE

-732 AEFNKQKSF
+732 AEFNKQKSL

-1131 SEEPNDPTS
+1131 SEEPNDPAS

-1401 RTVRDSATK
+1401 RT
-1410 PSEVETSKGESEVAV
+1410 
-1425 TGSETK
+1425 
-1431 PADDELSKVKSEEI
+1431 
-1445 LLPPFN
+1445 
-1451 LQKEEVV
+1451 
-1458 KDNSET
+1458 
-1464 ELLESAI
+1464 
-1471 TTVTER
+1471 
-1477 ETKVKPEE
+1477 
-1485 LRVPASG
+1485 
-1492 SSEELSS
+1492 
-1499 VGKLEDVQ
+1499 
-1507 SDSAVKPATVETAE
+1507 
-1521 AVSEAVPPDSAAV
+1521 
-1534 SVEMLS
+1534 
-1540 AEDIQPSNKL
+1540 
-1550 DTPVKNAVTGT
+1550 
-1561 VENKLEIPVASAV
+1561 
-1574 VSIEKKP
+1574 
-1581 EKSVTKVGTALEKKL
+1581 
-1596 EKSMAKI
+1596 
-1603 GTAMEKKLEKPV
+1603 
-1615 ASTGVDTEKKPEKP
+1615 
-1629 VDNVETDVEKKPE
+1629 
-1642 KPVDNVGM
+1642 
-1650 DVEKKPEKPV
+1650 
-1660 DNVITDIENI
+1660 
-1670 EKNVLNEKN
+1670 
-1679 ERTLIKAHQN
+1679 
-1689 KGPGQVKIDE
+1689 
-1699 TSKASVSAAAF
+1699 
-1710 VSIKEP
+1710 
-1716 TSVGK
+1716 
-1721 TILKAVVSI
+1721 
-1730 PDISKSRVMMRRN
+1730 
-1743 ETSLTKTEEQKASSK
+1743 
-1758 PETRSRSAT
+1758 
-1767 EKKLSSKE
+1767 
-1775 VGQPRATGSRSG
+1775 
-1787 LPDSVTKSKL
+1787 
-1797 DISPVLVKGGSGRS
+1797 
-1811 SSQQD
+1811 
-1816 KDSRVES
+1816 
-1823 RGSSKQSQERESRS
+1823 
-1837 SSMKKDDNSNK
+1837 

-1908 DSAKNNSSSEPVT
+1908 DSAKNNSSSEPVA

-2237 SEQQSAVKT
+2237 SEQQSAELSLSKAHESNEMGRQTKNKHQPPVKT

-2256 PIVPSPETP
+2256 PVVPLPETP

-2328 LLPDINAS
+2328 LLPDLNAS

-2349 ETPSQSSEKPVKDE
+2349 EMPSQSSEKPVKDE

-2444 EEDEGEELSSR
+2444 EEDEGEELSSRNKL